1 MNSLNLQR
9 LGSKQLARQILTL
22 VGLSLVATQLAAASL
37 FINDATVH
45 PVTSP
50 VLQKADIIIT
60 DDRITAVGP
69 NLTAPEDATVI
80 EAQGRPVTPALF
92 AGITALGLEE
102 ISAEVSSV
110 DQSLQWDPALNS
122 TRLRPEFDVT
132 PAFNPHSTAIPVTR
146 IEGYGWT
153 MLNAGRFANII
164 GGRGRAV
171 ALDGSYQNF
180 LSDPILFISM
190 GTAGSTISGHSR
202 AAQFMLL
209 EQAMEEART
218 EGMAWT
224 PDALLTASGRRV
236 LVGYSGNG
244 TVVFEV
250 DRASDIL
257 QVLQLAGKHQF
268 NAVIN
273 GGAEAWMVASQLAE
287 AGVPVLLDPL
297 VNLPEN
303 FDMLGARL
311 DNAALLHSAGVTIAF
326 SQRGDG
332 THNARKLRQAAG
344 NAVSYGLPFDA
355 GLQAL
360 TINPA
365 QIFSLPPG
373 HGSIA
378 VNAPADLVMWTGDP
392 LEVTS
397 IADAVILG
405 GRNMPMVSRQ
415 TLLRDRYLPQN
426 PDMPRAYIKK

>member
-1 MNSLNLQR
+1 MRPSNLQII
-9 LGSKQLARQILTL
+9 GRQMLSL
-22 VGLSLVATQLAAASL
+22 VGFSLVATQLAAASL

-50 VLQKADIIIT
+50 VLQKADIIISNG
-60 DDRITAVGP
+60 RIEAVGP
-69 NLTAPEDATVI
+69 NLTAPAKATVI
-80 EAQGRPVTPALF
+80 EAHGRPVTPALF

-110 DQSLQWDPALNS
+110 DQLLQWDPALNS

-153 MLNAGRFANII
+153 VLSAGRFSSII

-180 LSDPILFISM
+180 LSEPLLFVGM
-190 GTAGSTISGHSR
+190 GEATSALSGQSR

-209 EQAMEEART
+209 DQAMEEAASPM
-218 EGMAWT
+218 EWT
-224 PDALLTASGRRV
+224 PDALLTAAGRRT
-236 LVGYSGNG
+236 LARYSGNG
-244 TVVFEV
+244 GVVFGV

-257 QVLQLAGKHQF
+257 QVLQLSERHQYE
-268 NAVIN
+268 AIIY

-287 AGVPVLLDPL
+287 AGVPVVLDPL
-297 VNLPEN
+297 NNLPEN
-303 FDMLGARL
+303 FDKLGARL
-311 DNAALLHSAGVTIAF
+311 DNAALLHQAGVTIAF
-326 SQRGDG
+326 SADSDSP
-332 THNARKLRQAAG
+332 HNARKLRQAAG
-344 NAVSYGLPFDA
+344 IAVAYGLPFAA
-355 GLQAL
+355 GLEAL

-365 QIFSLPPG
+365 HIFSLPAG
-373 HGSIA
+373 YGSIA
-378 VNAPADLVMWTGDP
+378 VDAPANLVMWTGDP

-397 IADAVILG
+397 LADAVILD

-415 TLLRDRYLPQN
+415 TLLRDRYLPQIR
-426 PDMPRAYIKK
+426 DLPRAYIKP